1 MSVRATPS
9 RGSSPGDEPVD
20 PEQQTQAR
28 LKRRIA
34 ELERDLA
41 ADSGARRTTTRSNMT
56 VGRILRKAISF
67 NQSVMAIIG
76 EHDRRTQYAENHGD
90 LEGLQVDDEQRR
102 LYNAYHELMKLIP
115 SLKQTLANPDMDEYH
130 QRLKEQGAAAALGD
144 DNNAIRAAI
153 IAFVPKPTAVDD
165 CLNPESRQ
173 NRGLEGAVTGRLLCP
188 VDYDWEDPT
197 TRINIINGKTGYAVT
212 ADKWPRCIYR
222 YHQYDPSQKFN
233 GFLKAKGLVQ
243 VAMHIFT
250 SPSSASDANESGK
263 YVEDSAEEEN
273 IDPSAAVELPRKK
286 RKKAGGQPKGSV
298 AAKHNIR
305 HSTPRMIAYAAVQ
318 QRFNLS
324 DTTHWNEVDGAFDY
338 SVYYNNIVDFFE
350 NAPGRTSQKKA
361 QELLA
366 WWDRRIFPRSG
377 VSSTGSSSQANSS
390 VRDMHAELEAL
401 ES

>member
-1 MSVRATPS
+1 MSVRAS
-9 RGSSPGDEPVD
+9 RDSSPSDEPVD
-20 PEQQTQAR
+20 PEQQTQAC

-34 ELERDLA
+34 ELKHDLA
-41 ADSGARRTTTRSNMT
+41 ANSGARRTNARSNITM
-56 VGRILRKAISF
+56 GHIIRKAISF
-67 NQSVMAIIG
+67 NQPVMAIIG
-76 EHDRRTQYAENHGD
+76 EHDRRAQYAEDHGGLD
-90 LEGLQVDDEQRR
+90 GLQVDDEQRR

-115 SLKQTLANPDMDEYH
+115 GLKQTRYG
-130 QRLKEQGAAAALGD
+130 RLQQGAAAAVGD

-165 CLNPESRQ
+165 CLDPESRE

-188 VDYDWEDPT
+188 VEYDWDDPAI
-197 TRINIINGKTGYAVT
+197 RANIINGKTGYAVT

-250 SPSSASDANESGK
+250 SPSSASDANVSGK
-263 YVEDSAEEEN
+263 YVEDSVEEEN
-273 IDPSAAVELPRKK
+273 IDPSAALELPRKK
-286 RKKAGGQPKGSV
+286 RKKTSGQPKGSV
-298 AAKHNIR
+298 AAKHDIC

-318 QRFNLS
+318 QHFNLS
-324 DTTHWNEVDGAFDY
+324 DATHWNEVDGAFDY

-361 QELLA
+361 QELLT
-366 WWDRRIFPRSG
+366 WWDRRIFSRSVG
-377 VSSTGSSSQANSS
+377 SSTSSSTQANSS
-390 VRDMHAELEAL
+390 VRDMHAELEAM